1 MAIRVLTWAGNPLVH
16 TFSRSQLWVTYT
28 KSRTLL
34 IRSRT
39 LVFLFTNPEKGRIKK
54 HISGRGNLILARAVK
69 KYGRDAFTHEI
80 LEENV
85 FDEFLSE
92 LEKAYIAKFNT
103 IRPNGYNITSGG
115 GGILGYKHTP
125 ETKQRISNTSKGR
138 PSWNKGKKLA
148 KV

>member
-1 MAIRVLTWAGNPLVH
+1 MGYVYKITNTVN
-16 TFSRSQLWVTYT
+16 Q
-28 KSRTLL
+28 KSY
-34 IRSRT
+34 IGISIHE
-39 LVFLFTNPEKGRIKK
+39 PEKGRIKK

-138 PSWNKGKKLA
+138 SSWNKGKKLA